1 MTGVRITK
9 LQRHNGSEFFTA
21 NVTADGRTVRV
32 DNATG
37 SWTHTT
43 DPKAD
48 PGALNVHR
56 KEVPVIAPML
66 AQKLRRLLK
75 GEARAGDDDEVVE
88 VATNGHDHRAAAI
101 ADRVARAGAEAVK
114 R

>member
-9 LQRHNGSEFFTA
+9 LERHNGSEFFTA
-21 NVTADGRTVRV
+21 NVTANGRTVRV
-32 DNATG
+32 DNTLG

-48 PGALNVHR
+48 PGSRNVHR
-56 KEVPVIAPML
+56 QEVMTVIAQIL
-66 AQKLRRLLK
+66 QARLRRLLK
-75 GEARAGDDDEVVE
+75 GETRANDDDEVDVE
-88 VATNGHDHRAAAI
+88 TDNHKHQAAAI
-101 ADRVARAGAEAVK
+101 ADRVAKAGAEAVK